1 MNLLQTKYQKEKPS
15 LQCMIYIEGDQKSA
29 SSAASGAIKS
39 SRPSSALSGSFDEE
53 ETRNNELLG
62 TKHQVKA
69 VFDDKHG
76 YFRIGKNNSSQ
87 QNYILTITLVFVRN
101 LIKIIPQTATSSASS
116 KFFFAFK
123 FFNNQFTSKPF
134 CDIVSGEMN
143 VEKCSIRLFTSLSD
157 LKTYLSD
164 DGPLE
169 VC

>member
-15 LQCMIYIEGDQKSA
+15 LQCMIYIEGDQKNA
-29 SSAASGAIKS
+29 SSVTNGVAKS
-39 SRPSSALSGSFDEE
+39 SRPSSALSGSFVED
-53 ETRNNELLG
+53 TRNNELSG

-69 VFDDKHG
+69 VFDDKLG

-87 QNYILTITLVFVRN
+87 QNYVLTITLVFVRN
-101 LIKIIPQTATSSASS
+101 LIKIIPQTPSSSTTS